1 MPGFSITLLRLPA
14 AGENAPHSAAEILEL
29 VDAPADA
36 PGWAWHSKTE
46 PGEWEAASSEAKTNG
61 SESADHAIAHTVENV
76 GKPLAPASANQFIG
90 AIEQACKDVI
100 AAEPELTRFDT
111 IAGDGDCGLCLE
123 AGGKGILRA
132 IADGRVSDKDVISA
146 VLTMAE
152 QIEIDMD
159 GTSGALYSI
168 AFNGLASGLRKVAED
183 KGTDVATADV
193 WAGALVLAKETLYT
207 YTRGAFLSPHGDL
220 CRHLLTC
227 SCFLLPY
234 R

>member
-1 MPGFSITLLRLPA
+1 MPGFSITLLRLPVADEDA
-14 AGENAPHSAAEILEL
+14 AYSAAELIEL

-36 PGWAWHSKTE
+36 PGWAWHSKAG
-46 PGEWEAASSEAKTNG
+46 PGEWETPSDEAKSNG
-61 SESADHAIAHTVENV
+61 TESAAHDVAHTVENI
-76 GKPLAPASANQFIG
+76 GKPLAPASAGLFIG

-132 IADGRVSDKDVISA
+132 IADGRVSDSDVISA
-146 VLTMAE
+146 VLTLAE

-168 AFNGLASGLRKVAED
+168 AFNGLASGLRKAAEE

-193 WAGALVLAKETLYT
+193 WAEALVSAKATLYT
-207 YTRGAFLSPHGDL
+207 YTRGAFVNFSSLL
-220 CRHLLTC
+220 CR
-227 SCFLLPY
+227 SC
-234 R
+234 